1 MIASV
6 LSVHLGM
13 VHSIHQTRWV
23 KLLEEAPLANVSPR
37 DVAKI
42 TLEGVCFTGSA
53 GEDENPII
61 VRKSDYASFLNLI
74 RNRRYRA
81 FLGSRDYRQET
92 VLESKISVRLKNGET
107 WSEAFGTH
115 LARDV
120 FGIEAYQVLGSYLA
134 YSPASAS
141 WWSEEVPY
149 VGPTLPRESL
159 LRLNKIDQ
167 DGIVSVVIGGAARP
181 TRYKNVLLGSSVH
194 DAAEIGQFVSAVE
207 LSSRTSRKPI
217 VPDSYL
223 EFRSIAGERFRF
235 DFSKKRIREDA
246 GYFLESL
253 LRE

>member
-1 MIASV
+1 MIGIL
-6 LSVHLGM
+6 LSYYVGILATTSH
-13 VHSIHQTRWV
+13 V
-23 KLLEEAPLANVSPR
+23 KWLRPLPDVDIVEALLS
-37 DVAKI
+37 DVAQI
-42 TLEGVCFTGSA
+42 ELSGYCFTGSA

-181 TRYKNVLLGSSVH
+181 TRSKNVLLGLNAY
-194 DAAEIGQFVSAVE
+194 DAAKIGQFVSAVE

-223 EFRSIAGERFRF
+223 EFRSVWGERFRF

-253 LRE
+253 LKE